1 MSDSSAAHPPDQP
14 PTGEASLAEQ
24 EALERRRHLLAD
36 DRPGHELN
44 AIVLEPMQ
52 RIGRAFW
59 PAVGVLGF
67 FVLTW
72 WVTWGF
78 QMWWN
83 VGITGLNRVVMW
95 SLYIADYVYIIGIAE
110 AGTFI
115 AAALRL
121 LDIDWRRPI
130 TRIAELVTV
139 FAIFTS
145 ALFPLVHLGRTWK
158 FYWLLPYPN
167 ERQIWPAFH
176 SPLIWD
182 LTATLSYLITST
194 MFFYADL
201 IPDAAVARDHL
212 PPGWRQTLNK
222 WLALGWRG
230 TERQWALLKKAQ
242 LILSVGILMIM
253 PSVHTI
259 VSYDFAMTL
268 QPGWH
273 STVFGPYF
281 VAGAIFSGVAAIIIA
296 AIIFRRTMHWEYLI
310 REEHLNGLGIFLLL
324 TSLVWDYFFF
334 QDFIVPW
341 YGQLPADKEVIL
353 TEMAGRGQVP
363 FWLMISANA
372 IVPFFTLWWRRVRT
386 SPLALLAI
394 SIFAQLGLLLERY
407 LIVTVYLGVRY
418 LPFDWGAYSPRA
430 PEFLMTLGAVSFIV
444 LGFVVSAKLIPFV
457 VLYEIKEGQ
466 LLVQLKRIGRGL
478 IRSRIE

>member
-1 MSDSSAAHPPDQP
+1 V
-14 PTGEASLAEQ
+14 EESLEEQ
-24 EALERRRHLLAD
+24 AALERERHLLVD
-36 DRPGHELN
+36 DRPGRELN
-44 AIVLEPMQ
+44 AIALAPLVHV
-52 RIGRAFW
+52 GRAFW
-59 PAVGVLGF
+59 PVVAFLGF
-67 FVLTW
+67 LVLVW

-83 VGITGLNRVVMW
+83 VGITGMNRVVMW
-95 SLYIADYVYIIGIAE
+95 TLYIANYVYLIGIAE

-121 LDIDWRRPI
+121 LDVDWRRPI
-130 TRIAELVTV
+130 TRIAELLTV
-139 FAIFTS
+139 FSIFCS

-167 ERQIWPAFH
+167 ERQIWPNFH
-176 SPLIWD
+176 SALIWD

-194 MFFYADL
+194 MFFYVDL
-201 IPDAAVARDHL
+201 IPDAALARDHL
-212 PPGWRQTLNK
+212 PAGWRRRLNG

-230 TERQWALLKKAQ
+230 TERQWALLRKAQ
-242 LILSVGILMIM
+242 LIFSIGILAIM

-259 VSYDFAMTL
+259 VSYDFAMTI

-281 VAGAIFSGVAAIIIA
+281 VAGAIYSGVAAIIIA
-296 AIIFRRTMHWEYLI
+296 AIMFRRTMHWGYFI
-310 REEHLNGLGIFLLL
+310 RAEHLNGLGIFLLL

-341 YGQLPADKEVIL
+341 YGQIPAEKEVLL
-353 TEMAGRGQVP
+353 TMMAGRGQLA
-363 FWLMISANA
+363 FWLMIAANA
-372 IVPFFTLWWRRVRT
+372 IVPFFTLWWRKVRT
-386 SPLALLAI
+386 SPPAMLAI
-394 SIFAQLGLLLERY
+394 ALFIQLGLLLERY
-407 LIVTVYLGVRY
+407 IIVTVNLGVRH

-430 PEFLMTLGAVSFIV
+430 SELLMTLGAVAFVV
-444 LGFVVSAKLIPFV
+444 LGFVVFSKLVPFV

-466 LLVQLKRIGRGL
+466 CLVQLKRIGKGL
-478 IRSRIE
+478 IRTKIE

>member
-1 MSDSSAAHPPDQP
+1 MSDRSTPYPGDRP
-14 PTGEASLAEQ
+14 PTGEESLAEQ
-24 EALERRRHLLAD
+24 AEIERQRHLLVD
-36 DRPGHELN
+36 VRPGEEINEMALRP
-44 AIVLEPMQ
+44 LR

-59 PAVGVLGF
+59 PVVGFLGF
-67 FVLTW
+67 LVLTW

-83 VGITGLNRVVMW
+83 VGITGMNRVVMW
-95 SLYIADYVYIIGIAE
+95 TLYIANYVYLIGIAE

-121 LDIDWRRPI
+121 FNIDWRRPI
-130 TRIAELVTV
+130 TRIAELMTV
-139 FAIFTS
+139 FTIFAS
-145 ALFPLVHLGRTWK
+145 ALFPLAHLGRTWK

-194 MFFYADL
+194 MFFYVDF
-201 IPDAAVARDHL
+201 IPDAALARDHL
-212 PPGWRQTLNK
+212 QGWRRTLNK

-230 TERQWALLKKAQ
+230 TERQWSLLRTAQ
-242 LILSVGILMIM
+242 IIFSIGILMIM

-259 VSYDFAMTL
+259 VSYDFAMTI

-281 VAGAIFSGVAAIIIA
+281 VAGAIFSGVAGVIIA
-296 AIIFRRTMHWEYLI
+296 TIIFRQTLHWEYFI

-341 YGQLPADKEVIL
+341 YGQLPGDKQVLL
-353 TEMAGRGQVP
+353 TEMAGRGQLA
-363 FWLMISANA
+363 FWLMITANA
-372 IVPFFTLWWRRVRT
+372 IIPFFTLWWRKVRT
-386 SPLALLAI
+386 SVPAMLAI
-394 SIFAQLGLLLERY
+394 SLFAELGLLLERY
-407 LIVTVYLGVRY
+407 IIVTVYLGVRE
-418 LPFDWGAYSPRA
+418 LPFNWGSYSPRA
-430 PEFLMTLGAVSFIV
+430 AELIMTTGAVAFIV
-444 LGFVVSAKLIPFV
+444 LGFVVFSKLIPFI

-466 LLVQLKRIGRGL
+466 FLVQLKRIGKGL
-478 IRSRIE
+478 IRSREEQ